1 MRNLNDKEELR
12 VYDYDDYAI
21 PMFYKMY
28 MKRLRTYKTL
38 GYILEE
44 NSGSQLY
51 QSNMIEG
58 DYMSLLMK
66 DLKVANWTVFMMA
79 NFFKDMIHWLV
90 SLDELHSTD
99 KIIIMSE
106 KTKKIMLKNL
116 APLYENGYQI
126 QVVPQVTQNFIIID
140 NRLVWMLSNTRED
153 DIKHQMSLRLYSE
166 AIAKKLVNK
175 T

>member
-12 VYDYDDYAI
+12 VYDYVDYAI

-44 NSGSQLY
+44 NSGSELY

-66 DLKVANWTVFMMA
+66 DLKAANWTVFMMA
-79 NFFKDMIHWLV
+79 YLSKDMIH
-90 SLDELHSTD
+90 
-99 KIIIMSE
+99 
-106 KTKKIMLKNL
+106 
-116 APLYENGYQI
+116 
-126 QVVPQVTQNFIIID
+126 
-140 NRLVWMLSNTRED
+140 
-153 DIKHQMSLRLYSE
+153 
-166 AIAKKLVNK
+166 
-175 T
+175 